1 MTANELALLALDDD
15 MLSEFSLGEL
25 ADMLAE
31 MAETG
36 ELEEFLSDDDE

>member
-1 MTANELALLALDDD
+1 MTANELALLALDDG

-25 ADMLAE
+25 ADLLTE

-36 ELEEFLSDDDE
+36 ELDEFLSDDDD